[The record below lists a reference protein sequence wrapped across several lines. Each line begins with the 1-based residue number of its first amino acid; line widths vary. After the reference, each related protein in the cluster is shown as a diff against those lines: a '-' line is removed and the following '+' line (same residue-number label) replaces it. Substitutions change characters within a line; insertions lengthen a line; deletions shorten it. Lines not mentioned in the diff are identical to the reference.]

1 MSVTLAATVGGS
13 MMLMTMGLKLNGV
26 VPAPAGW
33 VMTVGVSLVLGM
45 RLGLVWAMTRRML
58 TLLATAGAMVM
69 VTCLVRGGSAEFSS
83 TRSRGMR
90 GTATGVTL
98 E

>member
-33 VMTVGVSLVLGM
+33 VMTVGVSLVFGM
-45 RLGLVWAMTRRML
+45 
-58 TLLATAGAMVM
+58 
-69 VTCLVRGGSAEFSS
+69 
-83 TRSRGMR
+83 
-90 GTATGVTL
+90 
-98 E
+98 